1 MKVKKKID
9 YNKIVLH
16 IVLIVIAVITL
27 IPVIFTL
34 KVSLEAYEFAY
45 KVPSLKLNGFTL
57 SNYKKIFDQQDLM
70 LPRWFFNSLF
80 VSTILVFI
88 QINIVGLAAYAFAR
102 LRIPG
107 KNAIFMLLLFT
118 MMIPSQVTMIP
129 VYLIIKDL
137 HLLDNYMALWLP
149 GIANVFG
156 VFLLRQFYMT
166 VPKEFE
172 EVARIDGVGRFKIY
186 TAIMMPQ
193 VKSGMIALGI
203 LTFLASWNDLFW
215 PLIVMNKLEMRTLP
229 VGLTILNGTFN
240 TDKALVLA
248 GTFLALIPAL
258 TLYGIF
264 QRKIIEGTMLSGMG
278 GR

>member
-1 MKVKKKID
+1 MKAIKNFN
-9 YNKIVLH
+9 YNKFFLHFVLV
-16 IVLIVIAVITL
+16 IIAVVTL
-27 IPVIFTL
+27 IPIIFTL
-34 KVSLEAYEFAY
+34 KVSFEAYEYAY
-45 KVPSLKLNGFTL
+45 KVPSIKLNGFTL
-57 SNYKKIFDQQDLM
+57 SNYRKIFDQQDLM

-80 VSTILVFI
+80 VSIVLVFI
-88 QINIVGLAAYAFAR
+88 QVHIVSMAAYAFAR
-102 LRIPG
+102 LRMPG
-107 KNAIFMLLLFT
+107 KNVIFMLLLFT
-118 MMIPSQVTMIP
+118 MMIPTQVTMIP
-129 VYLIIKDL
+129 VYLIIKKL
-137 HLLDNYMALWLP
+137 HLLDSYLALWLP
-149 GIANVFG
+149 AIANVFG
-156 VFLLRQFYMT
+156 VFLLKQFYST

-172 EVARIDGVGRFKIY
+172 EVARMDGVGRFKIY
-186 TAIMMPQ
+186 TAVMMPL
-193 VKSGMIALGI
+193 VKSGTIALGI

-215 PLIVMNKLEMRTLP
+215 PLIVMNKIEMRTLT